1 MWEILEVLRR
11 VARGER
17 PRALGLDMRSEIG
30 EGHPRPGRVH
40 MAISIPEKYAAVQVG
55 GYIKAKRA
63 IHIARESGEGRRN
76 LVRITSGHG
85 ATSSRRQLATG
96 RRFGGTSSVMGRRIA
111 GRISRDSTDRPA
123 SSATGLERPRGGPV
137 QPP

>member
-1 MWEILEVLRR
+1 MWKILEVLRR

-55 GYIKAKRA
+55 GVHQGEEGDSHCSGVWGGAPEPRAHHLWARRYFISTSARDGEEIRRYIQR
-63 IHIARESGEGRRN
+63 HGEED
-76 LVRITSGHG
+76 
-85 ATSSRRQLATG
+85 RRQDQS
-96 RRFGGTSSVMGRRIA
+96 RF
-111 GRISRDSTDRPA
+111 D
-123 SSATGLERPRGGPV
+123 
-137 QPP
+137 